1 MNTLDS
7 HQFGRR
13 VTKAWLA
20 VLAAVLLVAGASWG
34 TLAVG
39 TAASDV
45 EAVEAQQTAPAAR
58 ALALGRESY
67 ADIVKVVAPAVV
79 TIRVEGRARVAP
91 TMMPDDDLFRRFFGD
106 QAERFGFGAPDQG
119 QRPGQGQRPPRSFRQ
134 GGLGSGVVVTRDGYI
149 LTNHHVVAGA
159 QDIRVDFTDGR
170 TFNAK
175 MIGSD
180 EPSDLAVIK
189 IDATNLQPL
198 ALGNSDEVQVGDVVL
213 AIGNPLGV
221 GQTVTMGIISAK
233 GRSTGTG
240 DGGYEDFLQTD
251 APINQGNSGG
261 ALVSMKGELVGINS
275 QILSTSSGNIGIG
288 FAIPTNMAS
297 NVMDDLRAGGR
308 VHRAQ
313 LGVTVQPMTSD
324 LAASLGLKQTTGVL
338 VSSVG
343 SGSAADHAGVKRGD
357 VITSFNGQDVRDT
370 NTLRNRVAS
379 ATPGSNG
386 TLVVIRDGSER
397 TLTVKLDEAAS
408 KTARNDADPDA
419 NDKAALGVS
428 VAPLTPELAA
438 RAGLPR
444 DAHGLVVQE
453 VNPDGRA
460 AGAGVQA
467 GDVIQEVNRQ
477 PVKSVDELRAAVRR
491 TSDRPVLLL
500 VNREGRDLFLTVR
513 PS

>member
-1 MNTLDS
+1 MNTLNTQS
-7 HQFGRR
+7 GRR

-20 VLAAVLLVAGASWG
+20 VLAAVLFLAGASWG
-34 TLAVG
+34 SLAAG
-39 TAASDV
+39 TAGS
-45 EAVEAQQTAPAAR
+45 EAQAVAAQPTAPAAR
-58 ALALGRESY
+58 ALAGGRESY

-79 TIRVEGRARVAP
+79 TIRVEGQARVAP
-91 TMMPDDDLFRRFFGD
+91 AVMPDDDLFRRFFGD
-106 QAERFGFGAPDQG
+106 QGGQFGFGAPG
-119 QRPGQGQRPPRSFRQ
+119 RGPGQRPPRNDREH
-134 GGLGSGVVVTRDGYI
+134 GLGSGVVVTKDGYI
-149 LTNHHVVAGA
+149 LTNHHVVDGA
-159 QDIRVDFTDGR
+159 LDIRVDLTDGR
-170 TFNAK
+170 TFNATL
-175 MIGSD
+175 IGSD
-180 EPSDLAVIK
+180 KPSDLAVIK

-198 ALGNSDEVQVGDVVL
+198 ALGNSDAVQVGDVVL

-233 GRSTGTG
+233 GRSTGNG

-297 NVMDDLRAGGR
+297 NVMNDLRNGGR

-324 LAASLGLKQTTGVL
+324 LAASLGLKQTTGAI
-338 VSSVG
+338 VSGVQP
-343 SGSAADHAGVKRGD
+343 GSAADRAGVKRGD
-357 VITSFNGQDVRDT
+357 VIKSFNGRDVQDT

-379 ATPGSNG
+379 ATPGS
-386 TLVVIRDGSER
+386 TAALVVIRDGSER
-397 TLTVKLDEAAS
+397 TLTVKLDEAAAS
-408 KTARNDADPDA
+408 KNARNDAGTDSS
-419 NDKAALGVS
+419 DKAALGVA
-428 VAPLTPELAA
+428 VAPLTPELAS

-444 DAHGLVVQE
+444 EAHGLVVQE

-460 AGAGVQA
+460 AKAGVQA
-467 GDVIQEVNRQ
+467 GDLIQEVNRQ
-477 PVKSVDELRAAVRR
+477 PVQSVDELRAAVRR